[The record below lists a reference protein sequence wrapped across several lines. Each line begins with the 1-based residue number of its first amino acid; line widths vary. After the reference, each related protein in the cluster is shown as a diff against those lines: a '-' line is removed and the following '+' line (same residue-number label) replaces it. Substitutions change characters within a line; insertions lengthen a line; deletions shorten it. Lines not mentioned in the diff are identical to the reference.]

1 MTMSKEVSTIESRD
15 RTEYDDL
22 CQQIDHSSVPYHVA
36 IIMDGNGRWAKA
48 KSIPRIQGHREG
60 VRSVDEVVSCAR
72 EIGVKM
78 LTLYAF
84 SKENWRRPKA
94 EISALMFLLKEFILK
109 KISVMHENNIR
120 FRAIGR
126 TQDMAPD
133 VQQLLRRAEEETR
146 ENDGLSLNLALSYG
160 GRTEI
165 VDAVRSILQDFSENK
180 IQIDQVDEAL
190 ITSRMYTA
198 GMSDPDIIIRTSG
211 EQRTSNFLTWQSV
224 YSELY
229 FTSVL
234 WPDFKRREFLEA
246 MIDFQKRERR
256 FGLTGEQ
263 VRTVKGEG

>member
-1 MTMSKEVSTIESRD
+1 MSKELTTIDSRD
-15 RTEYDDL
+15 RTEFADL
-22 CQQIDHSSVPYHVA
+22 YQQIDSASIPHHVA
-36 IIMDGNGRWAKA
+36 IIMDGNGRWAKGRA
-48 KSIPRIQGHREG
+48 IPRIQGHREG

-84 SKENWRRPKA
+84 SKENWHRPKA
-94 EISALMFLLKEFILK
+94 EINALMFLLKEFILK
-109 KISVMHENNIR
+109 KITVMQENNIR

-126 TQDMAPD
+126 IQDLAPD
-133 VQQLLRRAEEETR
+133 VQKLLRRGIDETV

-165 VDAVRSILQDFSENK
+165 VDAVRSIIRDFSENK

-190 ITSRMYTA
+190 ISSRMYTV
-198 GMSDPDIIIRTSG
+198 GMPDPDIIIRTSG

-224 YSELY
+224 YSEYY
-229 FTSVL
+229 FTPVL

-246 MIDFQKRERR
+246 IVDFQKRERR